1 MAAAS
6 FCFEEDV
13 MKRVRTSYLLAMLTG
28 VTALWTGTIL
38 GAQETKK
45 AHVMVT
51 PATTKWAAGP
61 ASLPPGA
68 QASALEGDPSKP
80 GPFTLRIKMPD
91 GYRIP
96 PHWHPADEHVTVV
109 QGTFVMG
116 VGEKFEQTGGH
127 ELPAGAFALMPS
139 GTRHFA
145 WTKGETVV
153 QLHGTGPWGINYVN
167 AADDPRKKPGLQ

>member
-1 MAAAS
+1 MS
-6 FCFEEDV
+6 
-13 MKRVRTSYLLAMLTG
+13 RTRTVYLLAMLT
-28 VTALWTGTIL
+28 VATALGTRSTV
-38 GAQETKK
+38 GAQETTKT
-45 AHVMVT
+45 HVMVT

-68 QASALEGDPSKP
+68 QASTLEGDPSKP

-116 VGEKFEQTGGH
+116 IGEKFQQTGGH
-127 ELPAGAFALMPS
+127 ELPAGAFALIPS

-145 WTKGETVV
+145 SAKGETVV

-167 AADDPRKKPGLQ
+167 AADDPRKKPGIP